1 MNSQDFINYTKHI
14 KITENE
20 FKQVA
25 KTISLAYPPKANEK
39 PFLYEREA
47 GELWFDMLK
56 DIEYL
61 PIQLGIKKYIRE
73 NKFVPTISDIFSYS
87 ENIRKEL
94 QEAERIIEYYLGEI
108 EQSSWNNFSFLI
120 VGEQYKYFL
129 DAILSD
135 DPQEII
141 KNVKSFALF
150 VKTQEGF
157 FDSVEGWIDKWKS
170 S

>member
-25 KTISLAYPPKANEK
+25 KLILLAYPPKANEK

-73 NKFVPTISDIFSYS
+73 NKFVPTISDIVSYS

-94 QEAERIIEYYLGEI
+94 QEADRIVEYYLMEI
-108 EQSSWNNFSFLI
+108 EQSAFNI
-120 VGEQYKYFL
+120 YVAGEQYKHFL

-150 VKTQEGF
+150 AKTQEGF
-157 FDSVEGWIDKWKS
+157 FDSVEGLIDKWKS

>member
-1 MNSQDFINYTKHI
+1 MNSKDFINYTKHI

-25 KTISLAYPPKANEK
+25 KTISLAYPPKTNEK
-39 PFLYEREA
+39 LFLYEKEA

-61 PIQLGIKKYIRE
+61 PIQLGIKNYIRE
-73 NKFVPTISDIFSYS
+73 NKFVPTISDIVSYS

-94 QEAERIIEYYLGEI
+94 QEAERIVEYYLMEI
-108 EQSSWNNFSFLI
+108 EQSALNI
-120 VGEQYKYFL
+120 RVVGEQYKYFL

-157 FDSVEGWIDKWKS
+157 FDSVDGWVDKWKS